1 MNKKIWGWFFFDWA
15 SQPYNTL
22 LLTFIFGP
30 YITEVLGD
38 GTKAQATWGDGV
50 AAAGLLIAVSA
61 PFLGAIAD
69 RSGGRMGFIWLFHAG
84 DPLLL
89 KRSDTD
95 EGPASAI
102 TLGPDLARDH
112 VPQALVAA
120 HAWQSAVSL
129 PTEALGPDRA
139 GWSLVSC
146 TVTPGFV
153 FDGFHLADADF
164 DIPFSPA
171 TGPQQHPEDE
181 TGG

>member
-1 MNKKIWGWFFFDWA
+1 MTLSAQEMIRRLDLQRHPEGGWYRQTWA
-15 SQPYNTL
+15 GPEVDGRPNGTCIYFL
-22 LLTFIFGP
+22 LQAGERSHWHKVDA
-30 YITEVLGD
+30 TE
-38 GTKAQATWGDGV
+38 
-50 AAAGLLIAVSA
+50 
-61 PFLGAIAD
+61 
-69 RSGGRMGFIWLFHAG
+69 IWLFHAG

-95 EGPASAI
+95 EGPASAVI
-102 TLGPDLARDH
+102 LGPDLARDH

-120 HAWQSAVSL
+120 HAWQSAASL

-164 DIPFSPA
+164 DIPFSPEM
-171 TGPQQHPEDE
+171 GPQQHPEDE
-181 TGG
+181 RGG

>member
-1 MNKKIWGWFFFDWA
+1 MPLSAQEMIRRLDLQRHPEGGWYRQTWA
-15 SQPYNTL
+15 
-22 LLTFIFGP
+22 GP
-30 YITEVLGD
+30 EGD
-38 GTKAQATWGDGV
+38 GRPNGTCIYFLLQAGE
-50 AAAGLLIAVSA
+50 
-61 PFLGAIAD
+61 
-69 RSGGRMGFIWLFHAG
+69 RSHWHKVDATEIWLFHAG

-112 VPQALVAA
+112 VPQAVA
-120 HAWQSAVSL
+120 L

-171 TGPQQHPEDE
+171 TGLQQHPEDE